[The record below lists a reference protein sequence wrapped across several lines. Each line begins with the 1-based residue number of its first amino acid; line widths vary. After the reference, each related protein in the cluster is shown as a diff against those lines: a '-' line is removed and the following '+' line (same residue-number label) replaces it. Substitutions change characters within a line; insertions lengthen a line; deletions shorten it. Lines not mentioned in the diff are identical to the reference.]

1 MTDSPEF
8 LSAAPVLLTRD
19 LSRTADFYTQH
30 LGFSIVS
37 LYPNYLILRRG
48 AVALHFTHAAD
59 LDPKTNPCTTYVYVT
74 GVRKFYAQCQSEGVL
89 RQNAWLGDKDYGMRD
104 FSLVDPDGNLL
115 TFGEPKPAGG

>member
-1 MTDSPEF
+1 MTDTPEF

-30 LGFSIVS
+30 LGFAIVS

-48 AVALHFTHAAD
+48 AVALHFSLAAD
-59 LDPKTNPCTTYVYVT
+59 LDPKTNPCTTYVYLT
-74 GVRKFYAQCQSEGVL
+74 GVREFYEQCQAEGVL
-89 RQNAWLGDKDYGMRD
+89 RHNAWRGDQDYGMRD

-115 TFGEPKPAGG
+115 TFGEALPPR